1 MDQNGLLKNLEFWA
15 ENCDRTNTG
24 CQAAFVLRDAKTLIE
39 DLYARCKRLEEA
51 RERANEAAHQ
61 WEGRC
66 KILETR
72 LETAEKM
79 VKEYQ
84 DVIVPGYRERA
95 EKAEK
100 ERDAAVSDLTFAVNQ
115 YRLFTTDIDL
125 CGLCK
130 FALPPAGESGQTA
143 ECPGFY
149 KDNCFEWRGA
159 KEE

>member
-130 FALPPAGESGQTA
+130 FDLPPAGESGQTA